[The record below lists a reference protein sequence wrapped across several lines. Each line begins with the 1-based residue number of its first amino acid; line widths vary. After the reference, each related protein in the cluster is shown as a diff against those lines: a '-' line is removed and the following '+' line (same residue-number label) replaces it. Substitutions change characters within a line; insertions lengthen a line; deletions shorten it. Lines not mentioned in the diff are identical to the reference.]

1 MLPTLNTPVRTTMEY
16 SPMGSITTARGEQ
29 LDLDALKAQA
39 TLPLVKAK
47 QTKTQV
53 KRKVFSKRKP
63 LNVRGFQPAQGEH
76 ISHQEPVKIVP
87 DEIPQKSSFSNTGE
101 AKTSADITGVKVK
114 ITEGAIARAKARAG
128 IVDDAAAVQAESASE
143 QALGEIL
150 GGLETANPNAKSAAD
165 AEEKK
170 TTRRS
175 RAKKS

>member
-1 MLPTLNTPVRTTMEY
+1 
-16 SPMGSITTARGEQ
+16 MGSITTARGEQ

-76 ISHQEPVKIVP
+76 IPHQEPAKIVP
-87 DEIPQKSSFSNTGE
+87 DEIPHKSSFSKTGE
-101 AKTSADITGVKVK
+101 AQTAADITGVKVK
-114 ITEGAIARAKARAG
+114 VTEGAVARAKARAG
-128 IVDDAAAVQAESASE
+128 IVDDDSSAQAETASE

-150 GGLETANPNAKSAAD
+150 GGLEAANPNAQSAAD

-175 RAKKS
+175 RAKKA

>member
-1 MLPTLNTPVRTTMEY
+1 
-16 SPMGSITTARGEQ
+16 MGTITTARGEQ

-76 ISHQEPVKIVP
+76 VIEQEAITLVP
-87 DEIPQKSSFSNTGE
+87 DEILQKSSFSKSGE
-101 AKTSADITGVKVK
+101 AQTAADITGVRVKV
-114 ITEGAIARAKARAG
+114 TEGAIARAKARAG
-128 IVDDAAAVQAESASE
+128 VVEDSEAMQAGAASE
-143 QALGEIL
+143 EALGDIL
-150 GGLETANPNAKSAAD
+150 GSLEAANPNAQSVAD
-165 AEEKK
+165 TEEKK

-175 RAKKS
+175 RTKKKG

>member
-1 MLPTLNTPVRTTMEY
+1 
-16 SPMGSITTARGEQ
+16 MGSITTARGEL
-29 LDLDALKAQA
+29 LDLDGLKAQA

-76 ISHQEPVKIVP
+76 ILQQEPVKIVP

-101 AKTSADITGVKVK
+101 AQTAADITGVKVK
-114 ITEGAIARAKARAG
+114 VTEGAISRAKERAG
-128 IVDDAAAVQAESASE
+128 IVDDDGAMQAEAVSE
-143 QALGEIL
+143 EALGEIL
-150 GGLETANPNAKSAAD
+150 GGLEAANPNAQSAAD